1 MMNKA
6 EKYMTIYVIVNS
18 HTGSKVLQLAR
29 NFGIPGGTIL
39 LGRGTIK
46 NTLLDLL
53 ALNDTKKEIVLLVTE
68 EEIGYK
74 FLDSLNKELK
84 LHKPNH
90 GIAFTISVGAVCGS
104 RSFNCSSF
112 NIETREENTMYQA
125 VYIIVDRG
133 KGEAAVDA
141 ATKAGARGAT
151 IISARGSG
159 IHETSK
165 VFNMEIE
172 PEKEIVLIVL
182 KRDITEKVV
191 SAIRD
196 EFDIEKPGNGIM
208 FVQDIKQV
216 YGLFE

>member
-1 MMNKA
+1 M
-6 EKYMTIYVIVNS
+6 
-18 HTGSKVLQLAR
+18 
-29 NFGIPGGTIL
+29 P
-39 LGRGTIK
+39 
-46 NTLLDLL
+46 
-53 ALNDTKKEIVLLVTE
+53 AL
-68 EEIGYK
+68 
-74 FLDSLNKELK
+74 
-84 LHKPNH
+84 
-90 GIAFTISVGAVCGS
+90 
-104 RSFNCSSF
+104 R
-112 NIETREENTMYQA
+112 
-125 VYIIVDRG
+125 
-133 KGEAAVDA
+133 
-141 ATKAGARGAT
+141 
-151 IISARGSG
+151 

>member
-1 MMNKA
+1 M
-6 EKYMTIYVIVNS
+6 
-18 HTGSKVLQLAR
+18 
-29 NFGIPGGTIL
+29 GI
-39 LGRGTIK
+39 
-46 NTLLDLL
+46 
-53 ALNDTKKEIVLLVTE
+53 
-68 EEIGYK
+68 K
-74 FLDSLNKELK
+74 FLDSLNKNLK
-84 LHKPNH
+84 LYKPNH
-90 GIAFTISVGAVCGS
+90 GIAFTIGVGAICGS
-104 RSFNCSSF
+104 RALNCSGL
-112 NIETREENTMYQA
+112 NIETGEENTMYQA
-125 VYIIVDRG
+125 GNIIVDRG

-182 KRDITEKVV
+182 KKDITEKVV
-191 SAIRD
+191 SAIGD
-196 EFDIEKPGNGIM
+196 ELDIEKPGNGIM